1 MNAWKELDKKSP
13 NKYIIVFI
21 YRIKSTI
28 LLDIRKEKFMYYPYV
43 IAGAGLAGLTVAER
57 IANEKGEKVLI
68 VEKRPHIGGNIYD
81 SYNEDGILIHNYG
94 PHIFHTN
101 DREVYYYLGQFTK
114 WNDFWHRVLTQVDG
128 NLIPMPITLE
138 TINRLYHMEMTPEEM
153 EKFIEKRAVPI
164 EEIKTSRDVALSKV
178 GEDIY
183 SKFFENY
190 TKKQWGVDPG
200 EIDTSVISRIP
211 LRFNRDTRYFTDKYQ
226 GMPRYGYTK
235 MCEAMIQN
243 KKIKL
248 LLNTDFE
255 EIRNEISYGTLIY
268 TGPADE
274 YFHEKH
280 GKLPYRSV
288 DFLME
293 TYDLESYQ
301 DAPVVNYPNDF
312 DYTRITEFKKLTGQE
327 HKKTTIMKEFPKAE
341 GEPYYPFPTAEAR
354 AQFALYQ
361 KEMAAEKNVYFL
373 GRLAEYRY
381 YNMDAVVRSAL
392 NLYREKLV

>member
-1 MNAWKELDKKSP
+1 MNAWKELDKKRLD
-13 NKYIIVFI
+13 KYTFI
-21 YRIKSTI
+21 FMYKMKNTI
-28 LLDIRKEKFMYYPYV
+28 LSKRRKGKFMYYPYV
-43 IAGAGLAGLTVAER
+43 VAGAGLAGLTVAER

-68 VEKRPHIGGNIYD
+68 VEKRSHIGGNVYD

-138 TINRLYHMEMTPEEM
+138 TINRLYHMEMTAEEM

-164 EEIKTSRDVALSKV
+164 KEIKTSRDVALSKV
-178 GEDIY
+178 GEEIY

-226 GMPRYGYTK
+226 GMPRCGYTRL
-235 MCEAMIQN
+235 CEAMIQN

-255 EIRNEISYGTLIY
+255 EIRGEISYGTLIY

-274 YFHEKH
+274 YFHGKH

-312 DYTRITEFKKLTGQE
+312 DYTRITEFKKLTGQK
-327 HKKTTIMKEFPKAE
+327 HRKTTIMKEFPKAE

-361 KEMAAEKNVYFL
+361 EEMKAEKNVYFL

-392 NLYREKLV
+392 NLYREKLA